1 VLPVGIAYAGLLT
14 ACAGLVSLLKPLR
27 RLHIFTRAR
36 GAAVLAVGLLFFFI
50 GAAWPAPL
58 SQVVA
63 RGSGLDDFMP
73 AYQFGEFHSIHV
85 HAPPRVA
92 YRAIRDVTADEIFLF
107 RTLTWIR
114 NPHLPGHGQEDIL
127 NAPGKKPILEVAMR
141 SGFRLLREEPDS
153 EIVLGTVVLSNG
165 VSRIA
170 NPDEFRSFRQPGNAL
185 ATINFVVR
193 DTGGG
198 WCVVRTETRILATD
212 AASRRRFG
220 VYWRMIYPG
229 SWLIRLN
236 WLRAIRRRAEAA
248 SASGGYGH
256 GLEGIGEAWR
266 ASGICLLA

>member
-1 VLPVGIAYAGLLT
+1 
-14 ACAGLVSLLKPLR
+14 
-27 RLHIFTRAR
+27 
-36 GAAVLAVGLLFFFI
+36 
-50 GAAWPAPL
+50 
-58 SQVVA
+58 
-63 RGSGLDDFMP
+63 MP

-114 NPHLPGHGQEDIL
+114 NPHLPGHGQENIL

-153 EIVLGTVVLSNG
+153 EIVLGTVILSDG

-170 NPDEFRSFRQPGNAL
+170 NPDEFRSFRQPGNVL

-198 WCVVRTETRILATD
+198 WCVVWTETRVLATD

-248 SASGGYGH
+248 PLSGLARLRNLSACLGDDNARGFVLGCR
-256 GLEGIGEAWR
+256 LGELRVKEFKEAAR
-266 ASGICLLA
+266 ARPAVRAAPRHAQQENQQVE

>member
-1 VLPVGIAYAGLLT
+1 VLPVGIAYTGLLT

-27 RLHIFTRAR
+27 WLHIFTRAR
-36 GAAVLAVGLLFFFI
+36 GAAVLVAGLLFIFL
-50 GAAWPAPL
+50 GAAWPAPPR
-58 SQVVA
+58 QVAA

-73 AYQFGEFHSIHV
+73 AYQFSEFHSIHV

-107 RTLTWIR
+107 RTFTWIR
-114 NPHLPGHGQEDIL
+114 NPHLPGRGQENIL
-127 NAPGKKPILEVAMR
+127 NAPGKKPILDVAMR

-153 EIVLGTVVLSNG
+153 EMVLGTVVLWDG

-170 NPDEFRSFRQPGNAL
+170 NPEEFHSFRQPGNAL

-193 DTGGG
+193 DNGGG
-198 WCVVRTETRILATD
+198 RCVVTTETRVLATD
-212 AASRRRFG
+212 AASRRRFA

-248 SASGGYGH
+248 PVSGG
-256 GLEGIGEAWR
+256 
-266 ASGICLLA
+266 

>member
-14 ACAGLVSLLKPLR
+14 ACVGLVSLLRPLR
-27 RLHIFTRAR
+27 WLHISTRAR

-73 AYQFGEFHSIHV
+73 AYQFGELHSIHV

-92 YRAIRDVTADEIFLF
+92 YRAIREVTADEIFLF
-107 RTLTWIR
+107 RALTWIR
-114 NPHLPGHGQEDIL
+114 NPHLPGHGQENIL
-127 NAPGKKPILEVAMR
+127 NAPGKKPILEVARR

-153 EIVLGTVVLSNG
+153 EIVLGTVVLSDG

-193 DTGGG
+193 DTAGGL
-198 WCVVRTETRILATD
+198 CVVRTETRVLATD

-248 SASGGYGH
+248 PLSGG
-256 GLEGIGEAWR
+256 LMDMDLRE
-266 ASGICLLA
+266 